1 MSYYNTTD
9 ETGSE
14 LAESHAKAKT
24 QEKKILL
31 CFHDQGNPLSAS
43 VLCEMLNDAYPITS
57 IRRALTDMTN
67 QGDLEKTDKKVMGRY
82 GKREHQWQ
90 LRTDKN
96 NQFNLFKK

>member
-1 MSYYNTTD
+1 MSYYNTTE

-31 CFHDQGNPLSAS
+31 CFHDQGNPLRAS
-43 VLCEMLNDAYPITS
+43 VICEMLNDAYPITS

-90 LRTDKN
+90 LSTAKN

>member
-1 MSYYNTTD
+1 MSYYNTTE

-24 QEKKILL
+24 QEQKILL
-31 CFHDQGNPLSAS
+31 CFHAQGNPLSAS

-67 QGDLEKTDKKVMGRY
+67 QGDLEKTEKKVMGRY
-82 GKREHQWQ
+82 GKKEHQWR

>member
-1 MSYYNTTD
+1 MSYYNTTE

-31 CFHDQGNPLSAS
+31 CFHDQRNPLSAS

-82 GKREHQWQ
+82 GKREHQWK
-90 LRTDKN
+90 LKTDKN

>member
-1 MSYYNTTD
+1 MSYYNPTE

-43 VLCEMLNDAYPITS
+43 VICEMLNDAYPITS

-82 GKREHQWQ
+82 GKREDQWH

>member
-1 MSYYNTTD
+1 MSYYTTTE

-31 CFHDQGNPLSAS
+31 CFPDQGNPLSAS
-43 VLCEMLNDAYPITS
+43 VICEMLNDAYPITS

-90 LRTDKN
+90 LKTDKN

>member
-1 MSYYNTTD
+1 MSYYNTT
-9 ETGSE
+9 EATGSE

-31 CFHDQGNPLSAS
+31 CFHDKGNPLSAS
-43 VLCEMLNDAYPITS
+43 VICDMLNDAYPITS

>member
-1 MSYYNTTD
+1 MTFYNTIE

-43 VLCEMLNDAYPITS
+43 VFCEMVNDAYPITS

>member
-1 MSYYNTTD
+1 MSYYNTTE

-43 VLCEMLNDAYPITS
+43 AICDMLNDAYPITS

-82 GKREHQWQ
+82 GKKEHQWR

-96 NQFNLFKK
+96 NQFNLFNK

>member
-1 MSYYNTTD
+1 MSYYNTTE

-31 CFHDQGNPLSAS
+31 CFHDKGNPLSAS
-43 VLCEMLNDAYPITS
+43 VICDILNDANPLTS